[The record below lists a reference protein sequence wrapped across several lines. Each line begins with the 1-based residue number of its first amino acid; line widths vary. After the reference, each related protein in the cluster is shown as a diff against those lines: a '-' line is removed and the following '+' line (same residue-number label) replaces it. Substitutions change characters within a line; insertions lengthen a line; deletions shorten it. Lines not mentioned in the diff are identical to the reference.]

1 MSDKAIIIGGVAG
14 VVTIG
19 GIAAYF
25 LTRPPTPIVVG
36 TGQVMTVTLTAS
48 KTSITAGDSVSFTAT
63 AFGTISGSAGQ
74 VPLQRIPDA
83 SLTLFDKS
91 TSSSSTM
98 GSTNSQGQATISLLF
113 KDTGTFVM
121 YAESA
126 SGIKSNN
133 VTITVSPTHSTLP
146 PPPKQYTCYVGKC
159 QRSTVLVNGKYI
171 YTCVPQSFTSDSP
184 CPDNA
189 TGGYSTSTAACQA
202 ANCASSGYFL

>member
-1 MSDKAIIIGGVAG
+1 MSDKGLIVGGIAG

-25 LTRPPTPIVVG
+25 LTRPVSPPIVVSG
-36 TGQVMTVTLTAS
+36 KTLSAITLSVSSTSIQTGGQVT
-48 KTSITAGDSVSFTAT
+48 FTALAT
-63 AFGTISGSAGQ
+63 DTNNNPFSG
-74 VPLQRIPDA
+74 A

-98 GSTNSQGQATISLLF
+98 GSTDSQGKATISLLF

-159 QRSTVLVNGKYI
+159 QRSTVLVNGQYI

-184 CPDNA
+184 CPNNA

-202 ANCASSGYFL
+202 ANCGSSGYFL